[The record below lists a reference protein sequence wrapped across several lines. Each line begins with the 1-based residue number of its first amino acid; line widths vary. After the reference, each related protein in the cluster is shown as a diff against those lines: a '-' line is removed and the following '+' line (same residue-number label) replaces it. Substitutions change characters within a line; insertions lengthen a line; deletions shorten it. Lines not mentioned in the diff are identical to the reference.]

1 MTLQEFIES
10 TAGQVILIA
19 VIIVFFLIIF
29 LTGKGKKT
37 DTKALIFSALLVALA
52 MVLDQIKLF
61 TMPQGG
67 SVTPFSLLPIVL
79 CGYFFGFRRGVLA
92 GVCMGLLQL
101 LFSPYVIHPVQM
113 LLDYPIAFGALAFGA
128 FLRNS
133 KKGALIKTYI
143 VGVLFR
149 YMFAVLSGVIFFG
162 AYIPDPRF
170 NALTWSLWYNFT
182 YTAIE
187 AGVTIAILFIPAV
200 SNMFKT
206 LRSQVST
213 T

>member
-1 MTLQEFIES
+1 MTLQEFVES
-10 TAGQVILIA
+10 TIGQIILIA

-29 LTGKGKKT
+29 LTGKGKKA

-133 KKGALIKTYI
+133 KKGALIKTFI

>member
-101 LFSPYVIHPVQM
+101 LFSPYVIHPIQM

>member
-10 TAGQVILIA
+10 TAGQIVLIA
-19 VIIVFFLIIF
+19 VIIAFFLIIF

-79 CGYFFGFRRGVLA
+79 CGYFFGLRRGVLA
-92 GVCMGLLQL
+92 GFCMGLLQL
-101 LFSPYVIHPVQM
+101 LFSPYVIHPIQM

-128 FLRNS
+128 VLRNS
-133 KKGALIKTYI
+133 RKGALIKTYI
-143 VGVLFR
+143 MGVACR
-149 YMFAVLSGVIFFG
+149 YAFAVLSGVIFFG

-182 YTAIE
+182 YTVIE

-200 SNMFKT
+200 SNMFKQ
-206 LRSQVST
+206 LRSQIST